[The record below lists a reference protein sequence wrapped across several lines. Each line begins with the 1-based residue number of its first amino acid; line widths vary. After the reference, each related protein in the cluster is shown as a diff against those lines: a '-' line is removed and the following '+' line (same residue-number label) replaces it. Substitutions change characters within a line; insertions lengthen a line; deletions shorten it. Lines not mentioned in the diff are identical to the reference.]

1 MLTDA
6 WSLKPFLTL
15 SSVIMSVTL
24 GSSLTK
30 NLTFQRILINLP
42 VAAFL
47 YYQLRQLRTVSRSP
61 SHDAAATLVHASA
74 TSRLDHCCS
83 VLVGLPR
90 AYFKWTLELHR
101 EDKISDLTSENLRQL
116 FPPKFLT
123 MFFSRSHEFLN
134 FQRSQTHVSVEV
146 QLHTSFLMTFFSH
159 DSVKNFRFFTP
170 FFPPSRLQSYNYNCT
185 IHLLLLQ
192 ITFYNCRNCDQLH
205 VKVCPGP
212 TSDDD
217 CPSR

>member
-90 AYFKWTLELHR
+90 AYFKGTLELHR

-116 FPPKFLT
+116 LPTKISDDL
-123 MFFSRSHEFLN
+123 FFSRSHEFLN
-134 FQRSQTHVSVEV
+134 FQCSQTHVSVQV
-146 QLHTSFLMTFFSH
+146 QLHTSFLMIFFLMILSKIFVFSPLFSH
-159 DSVKNFRFFTP
+159 HHA
-170 FFPPSRLQSYNYNCT
+170 Y
-185 IHLLLLQ
+185 
-192 ITFYNCRNCDQLH
+192 
-205 VKVCPGP
+205 KV
-212 TSDDD
+212 T
-217 CPSR
+217 